1 MHFAL
6 KEVVPNTDLGQDPK
20 YDAMYSVDTLNEMVL
35 QGMPFRD
42 AYKAMGALIAEGTY
56 QSKKD
61 LHHTHEGSMGNLC
74 LEEIKAKMDRA
85 CDF

>member
-1 MHFAL
+1 
-6 KEVVPNTDLGQDPK
+6 
-20 YDAMYSVDTLNEMVL
+20 MVL
-35 QGMPFRD
+35 QGIPFRD

-56 QSKKD
+56 QPKKD

-74 LEEIKAKMDRA
+74 LEEIKAKMDHA